1 MATRVGYTNGLMNG
15 QWRSATASVGRFLLH
30 FVEMFGAMMISMMP
44 YHAIFGKSPVGNSVL
59 WEAGMELSMI
69 PGMVVLMLFQRHGWR
84 HTVEMAG
91 AMLIGPVIFLT
102 AAQLGLQNYIP
113 GLSER
118 TLFSLSDTTM
128 TLGMLADMLYR
139 REMYTSSHSTHR
151 HSGHADQSAHS
162 HCDVRDR
169 PA

>member
-1 MATRVGYTNGLMNG
+1 MATDVRYPNGLVNG
-15 QWRSATASVGRFLLH
+15 RVRSASASAGRFLLH
-30 FVEMFGAMMISMMP
+30 FVEMFAAMMISMMP
-44 YHAIFGKSPVGNSVL
+44 YHAIFGRSPAGNTIL

-84 HTVEMAG
+84 HTLEMAG
-91 AMLIGPVIFLT
+91 AMLIGPAIFLT

-118 TLFSLSDTTM
+118 TLFSLADTTM

-139 REMYTSSHSTHR
+139 REMYASSHAGHQ
-151 HSGHADQSAHS
+151 HSECAEHAPHAH
-162 HCDVRDR
+162 
-169 PA
+169 